1 MTPRTKTEIQVLSR
15 AAAWILIALYLL
27 GFAISAASRS
37 QSDFIIYRNAGIE
50 AAHAGQIYNFQ
61 DPSPFQYAP
70 IYAVAFIPLG
80 FTPPRPAQLLWF
92 LVSMVLALPA
102 MILGTSRLLFGRGFQ
117 LRWELIVIPMLLC
130 IRFIHP
136 NFDHG
141 QINLLLLAMIVWG
154 LALADQSSPVA
165 GGALLAASLLAKPF
179 GVPVILYLFGRRR
192 VRFIASL
199 LFFAVALLW
208 LPSVFVGAGYALH
221 ETAEYIRS
229 LTTRVPN
236 LSHDLFNKYNQSA
249 AAIAVR
255 LFATTRRRA
264 GLLSQSAAATL
275 GFAFQCALTI
285 AVIVWIGLRRSSM
298 TEQNARL
305 SLAALFCAVAAFSPV
320 SWLEYY
326 MVLEV
331 PYMALAFISCASGEA
346 ERGRARVAQFV
357 LAGSLVVN
365 LGTRLFEAGL
375 YYGAAY
381 FGSLIVLVTILAL
394 TGIEQPLPA
403 RGRLPAW
410 PDRHRAASVRNVLE
424 RLCARRAWV
433 SRWCRSRR

>member
-1 MTPRTKTEIQVLSR
+1 MTKTEIQGLSR
-15 AAAWILIALYLL
+15 PAAWILIALYLV

-37 QSDFIIYRNAGIE
+37 QSDFTIYRNAGIQ
-50 AAHAGQIYNFQ
+50 AAHAGRIYSFQ

-70 IYAVAFIPLG
+70 IYAVAFIPFGL
-80 FTPPRPAQLLWF
+80 TPPRPAQLLWF
-92 LVSMVLALPA
+92 LFSMALALPA
-102 MILGTSRLLFGRGFQ
+102 MILGTSRLLFGSGFE
-117 LRWELIVIPMLLC
+117 LRWELIVIPVLLC
-130 IRFIHP
+130 TRFIHP

-154 LALADQSSPVA
+154 FALANQSSAVA
-165 GGALLAASLLAKPF
+165 AGALLAASVLVKPL

-192 VRFIASL
+192 ARFIICF

-221 ETAEYIRS
+221 ETAEYTRS
-229 LTTRVPN
+229 LATRVPN
-236 LSHDLFNKYNQSA
+236 LSHDLYNKYNQSA

-255 LFATTRRRA
+255 LFATTKQRA

-285 AVIVWIGLRRSSM
+285 AVIVWIGLRWGSM

-305 SLAALFCAVAAFSPV
+305 SMAALFCTGAAFSPV

-326 MVLEV
+326 MALEV
-331 PYMALAFISCASGEA
+331 PYMALTFIACSSGEA
-346 ERGRARVAQFV
+346 DHRRARVAQLV
-357 LAGSLVVN
+357 LAGSLVLN

-381 FGSLIVLVTILAL
+381 FGSLIVLVTVLTL
-394 TGIEQPLPA
+394 TGVREPLA
-403 RGRLPAW
+403 GRGRP
-410 PDRHRAASVRNVLE
+410 PT
-424 RLCARRAWV
+424 
-433 SRWCRSRR
+433 

>member
-1 MTPRTKTEIQVLSR
+1 MRLRIILAPVTKTEIQGLSR
-15 AAAWILIALYLL
+15 AAAWILIALYLF
-27 GFAISAASRS
+27 GFAISAVSRS
-37 QSDFIIYRNAGIE
+37 QSDFVIYRNAGIQ
-50 AAHAGQIYNFQ
+50 AAHAGQIYDFH

-70 IYAVAFIPLG
+70 IYAVAFIPFGL
-80 FTPPRPAQLLWF
+80 FSLRLAQFLWF
-92 LVSMVLALPA
+92 LLSMALALPA
-102 MILGTSRLLFGRGFQ
+102 MIVGTSRLLFGRGFE
-117 LRWELIVIPMLLC
+117 LRWEVIVIPVLLC
-130 IRFIHP
+130 TRFIHP

-154 LALADQSSPVA
+154 LALANQSSPVA
-165 GGALLAASLLAKPF
+165 AAALLAASVLAKPF

-192 VRFIASL
+192 ARFIICL

-208 LPSVFVGAGYALH
+208 LPSVFVGAGYARH

-229 LTTRVPN
+229 LATRVPN
-236 LSHDLFNKYNQSA
+236 LSHDLYNKYNQSA

-255 LFATTRRRA
+255 LFATTKQR
-264 GLLSQSAAATL
+264 GGWLSQGVAATL

-285 AVIVWIGLRRSSM
+285 AVIVRIGLRWGGM

-305 SLAALFCAVAAFSPV
+305 SLAALFCTVAAFSPV

-331 PYMALAFISCASGEA
+331 PYMALTFIACSGAEA
-346 ERGRARVAQFV
+346 DRSRARVAQFV

-365 LGTRLFEAGL
+365 LGTRLFEAAL

-381 FGSLIVLVTILAL
+381 FGSLFVLVTVLAL
-394 TGIEQPLPA
+394 TGIKEPLPTLEA
-403 RGRLPAW
+403 AP
-410 PDRHRAASVRNVLE
+410 PDPTDTAPPQ
-424 RLCARRAWV
+424 
-433 SRWCRSRR
+433 